1 MFVTVVCSLFLLKLK
16 WPKNK
21 NIYILLLECS
31 GGVYLHDRKMGY
43 GSHIFSRVTMRIF
56 FFDISTDPTFFPDLG
71 VTKKSK
77 KLEASWTYI
86 TACAQSIPARVVR
99 LCTEPEIKSGSKIGP
114 HQFLDSYLSLCNSFA
129 THMRSTVVSCWV
141 AGDPKCEL

>member
-1 MFVTVVCSLFLLKLK
+1 MFVNVVCSLFLLKLK

-43 GSHIFSRVTMRIF
+43 ESHIFSRVTMRIF
-56 FFDISTDPTFFPDLG
+56 FFDIITDPTFFPTLG
-71 VTKKSK
+71 SQKKSK

-86 TACAQSIPARVVR
+86 TACAQSIPGRVVR
-99 LCTEPEIKSGSKIGP
+99 LC
-114 HQFLDSYLSLCNSFA
+114 D
-129 THMRSTVVSCWV
+129 
-141 AGDPKCEL
+141 